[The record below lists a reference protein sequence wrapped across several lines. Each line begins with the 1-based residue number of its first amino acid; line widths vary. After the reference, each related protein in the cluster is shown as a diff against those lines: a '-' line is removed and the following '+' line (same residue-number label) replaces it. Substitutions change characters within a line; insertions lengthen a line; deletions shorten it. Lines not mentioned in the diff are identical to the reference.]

1 LDKRLDRGRTTRQ
14 HIADT
19 ARVLFTEQG
28 YEAVSTE
35 AVRQACGISRGA
47 LFHHFPTKESMF
59 TAVLE
64 AVEASVAEH
73 MLAAARTASN
83 PLDALRA
90 GCAAWLHL
98 AARDPTVRQIVLTD
112 APAVVGWRTWRE
124 IDGAHGL
131 GLLRHAL
138 AAAAEHGC
146 VPADQIAIYAQ
157 GLLAV
162 LIETAL
168 LIASASGDEQ
178 VVRSG
183 QHFVEL
189 VVSRLFGVEP
199 GSPWPGGT
207 APPAGAT

>member
-19 ARVLFTEQG
+19 ARTLFAEQG

-47 LFHHFPTKESMF
+47 LFHHFPTKEAVF

-90 GCAAWLHL
+90 GCAAWLHV
-98 AARDPTVRQIVLTD
+98 AASDSSVRQIVLTD
-112 APAVVGWRTWRE
+112 APAVVGWRAWRD
-124 IDGAHGL
+124 IDAAHGL
-131 GLLRHAL
+131 GLLRRAL
-138 AAAAEHGC
+138 TTAAEHGR
-146 VPADQIAIYAQ
+146 VPAAQIALYSQ

-162 LIETAL
+162 LIEMAL
-168 LIASASGDEQ
+168 LVAAAPMDAQ
-178 VVRSG
+178 VLRSG
-183 QHFVEL
+183 QDFVEL

-199 GSPWPGGT
+199 GSPWP
-207 APPAGAT
+207 AGENARA

>member
-14 HIADT
+14 HIAST
-19 ARVLFTEQG
+19 ARALFAEQG

-35 AVRQACGISRGA
+35 MVRQACGISRGA
-47 LFHHFPTKESMF
+47 LFHHFPTKEAVF

-64 AVEASVAEH
+64 AVEESVAGH
-73 MLAAARTASN
+73 MLAAAKTATN

-98 AARDPTVRQIVLTD
+98 AASDPAVRQIVLTD
-112 APAVVGWRTWRE
+112 APAVVGWRAWRE

-131 GLLRHAL
+131 GLLRRAL
-138 AAAAEHGC
+138 AAAAEHGRM
-146 VPADQIAIYAQ
+146 PADQVELYAQ

-162 LIETAL
+162 LIEMAL
-168 LIASASGDEQ
+168 LIASAPADER

-189 VVSRLFGVEP
+189 VVSRLFGVAP
-199 GSPWPGGT
+199 GAPWPG
-207 APPAGAT
+207 

>member
-1 LDKRLDRGRTTRQ
+1 LDKRLDRGRATRQ
-14 HIADT
+14 LIANT
-19 ARVLFTEQG
+19 ARTLFAEQG

-47 LFHHFPTKESMF
+47 LFHHFPTKEALF

-73 MLAAARTASN
+73 MLTAASAAPN

-98 AARDPTVRQIVLTD
+98 AATDAVVRQVVLTD
-112 APAVVGWRTWRE
+112 APAVVGWRAWRE
-124 IDGAHGL
+124 IDSAHGL
-131 GLLRHAL
+131 GLLRRAL
-138 AAAAEHGC
+138 TAAAEYGR
-146 VPADQIAIYAQ
+146 VPADQVELYAQ

-162 LIETAL
+162 LIEMAL
-168 LIASASGDEQ
+168 LIAAAPADEH

-183 QHFVEL
+183 QCFVEL
-189 VVSRLFGVEP
+189 VVSRLFGVAP
-199 GSPWPGGT
+199 GSPWPG
-207 APPAGAT
+207 